1 MKGIVIPPADRI
13 SYYLACEEYIAKHIQ
28 GDCWFMWE
36 PVRPTV
42 VVGRN
47 QLISDEV
54 NIDFCRQHGIDLVRR
69 KSGGGCIFADEGCI
83 FYSFV
88 SSRDLGVTAGF
99 EEYNGAVSRT
109 LRAAGLPVEVSGR
122 NDIMLDG
129 RKIAGAAYYVL
140 NGRSILHTTML
151 FRTNIETLVRAITP
165 PDEKLI
171 SKGIHSVRQR
181 VVNSGEYTSM
191 TQRALTDFMR
201 TTLCDEGSVVLPQEA
216 IEEILETERKN
227 RSEEFVFGSNPVYT
241 VVRSTRIPSVGGIQA
256 NVDLKD
262 EKIHRIRLTGD
273 FFFEKDI
280 NESLN
285 ALLAGIPFAREAVAQ
300 ALAGSGNLG
309 VAALTPQ
316 QLVDLLFG

>member
-1 MKGIVIPPADRI
+1 MIGIIIPPTNRI
-13 SYYLACEEYIAKHIQ
+13 SFYLACEEYVAKHIP

-47 QLISDEV
+47 QLIRDEV
-54 NIDFCRQHGIDLVRR
+54 NLDFCEEHGIDLVRR
-69 KSGGGCIFADEGCI
+69 KSGGGCIYADEGCI
-83 FYSFV
+83 FYSFI

-151 FRTNIETLVRAITP
+151 FRTNIENLVRAITP
-165 PDEKLI
+165 SDEKLI
-171 SKGIHSVRQR
+171 SKGVHSVRQR

-191 TQRALTDFMR
+191 TQRELTDFMR
-201 TTLCDEGSVVLPQEA
+201 DQLCGNDAFVLSPEA
-216 IEEILETERKN
+216 MDEILMTEKAN
-227 RSEEFVFGSNPVYT
+227 RSDEFVFGNNPVYT
-241 VVRSTRIPSVGGIQA
+241 LVRSTRIPGVGGIQA
-256 NVDLKD
+256 NIDLKD
-262 EKIHRIRLTGD
+262 DKIRHIRLTGD
-273 FFFEKDI
+273 FFFENDI
-280 NESLN
+280 N
-285 ALLAGIPFAREAVAQ
+285 Q
-300 ALAGSGNLG
+300 ALNTLLSGKAFTRAAVQQAISGNHDLG
-309 VAALTPQ
+309 INALTPER
-316 QLVDLLFG
+316 LLSLLFD